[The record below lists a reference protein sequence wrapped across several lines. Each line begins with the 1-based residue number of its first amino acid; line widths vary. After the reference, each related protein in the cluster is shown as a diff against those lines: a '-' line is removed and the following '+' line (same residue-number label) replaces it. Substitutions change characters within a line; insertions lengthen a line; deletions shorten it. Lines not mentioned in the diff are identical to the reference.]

1 MDGAKLAA
9 DIQAGIKRC
18 LEYAGVFPGQK
29 LGGDIQ
35 WTEEEC

>member
-9 DIQAGIKRC
+9 DIQANISEC
-18 LEYAGVFPGQK
+18 FEYAGVFPGQK

>member
-1 MDGAKLAA
+1 MDGAKLAT
-9 DIQAGIKRC
+9 DIQAGTERC

-29 LGGDIQ
+29 LGSDIQ